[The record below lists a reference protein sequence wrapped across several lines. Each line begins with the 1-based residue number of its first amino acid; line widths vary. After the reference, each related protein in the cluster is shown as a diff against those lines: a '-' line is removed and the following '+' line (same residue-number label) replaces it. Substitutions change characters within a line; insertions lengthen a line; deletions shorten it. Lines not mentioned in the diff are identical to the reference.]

1 VSHEHAISLYQP
13 MLQAIAMRFLGSVS
27 DAEDMVQ
34 DTFLKWLTID
44 AAHIR
49 NTKSYLIKTVTNNCL
64 NHIENLNRKKT
75 EWIDA
80 LPQFLTDKW
89 ETNIDFDKE
98 LSHAL
103 EIIHQKLEPVERG
116 IFLMREVF
124 NLEYE
129 EIQEIF
135 EKKKEHCRQLLHRAK
150 KKLGKES
157 SASASD
163 SPPVTFIQSFRNAC
177 QHGYLQ
183 ELILDIK
190 GEIK

>member
-1 VSHEHAISLYQP
+1 
-13 MLQAIAMRFLGSVS
+13 MLQAIALRFLGSVS

-75 EWIDA
+75 EWMDSI
-80 LPQFLTDKW
+80 PQFFTEKW
-89 ETNIDFDKE
+89 DAHIDFDKE
-98 LSHAL
+98 LSYAL
-103 EIIHQKLEPVERG
+103 EVIHQKLEPVERG
-116 IFLMREVF
+116 IFLLREVF
-124 NLEYE
+124 DLEYE
-129 EIQEIF
+129 DIQEIF
-135 EKKKEHCRQLLHRAK
+135 EKKKDHCRQLLHRAK
-150 KKLGKES
+150 KKLDTESDVVS
-157 SASASD
+157 SAD
-163 SPPVTFIQSFRNAC
+163 LPPVSFIRSFRNAC

-190 GEIK
+190 DEIK